1 MVSTSTDATSI
12 SLQPSVC
19 VEHSTAT
26 AAVTTLLDSRHQLG
40 TETGDLR
47 LVVCLLGIRQ
57 QPFTFADTLLKV
69 DSLFEV
75 HGYFTFRPSL

>member
-1 MVSTSTDATSI
+1 MRLWSI
-12 SLQPSVC
+12 Q
-19 VEHSTAT
+19 VETPASAT
-26 AAVTTLLDSRHQLG
+26 AATITAQLDCGSKFCAKP
-40 TETGDLR
+40 DDFW